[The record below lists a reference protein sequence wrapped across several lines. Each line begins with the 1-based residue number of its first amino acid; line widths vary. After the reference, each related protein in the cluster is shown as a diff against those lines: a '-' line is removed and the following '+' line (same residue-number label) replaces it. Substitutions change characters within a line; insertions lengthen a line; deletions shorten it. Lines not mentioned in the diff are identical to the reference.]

1 MEREK
6 ERRKWKMEKR
16 RKEGTK
22 QKDSYSLLSDLF
34 GWSTEHT
41 HFRIEQAAK
50 GLLNKRIL
58 PVCRCAFFFFFHLQ
72 IMKHKWFR
80 GRLKGI
86 CSVRLWRTTGKHT
99 EKQHQGGVLPDLHLA
114 TSLSEFSK
122 ARNMKALTQETL
134 QKCSPLLHQCHNTD
148 KICCVGVQSSHW
160 KKDGDTT
167 VSQKDFSLI
176 LWAEGIQKL
185 GKVWV

>member
-1 MEREK
+1 MDNLGSKLALKQIKQERMEREK

-41 HFRIEQAAK
+41 HFRIEQATK

-72 IMKHKWFR
+72 IMKHK
-80 GRLKGI
+80 
-86 CSVRLWRTTGKHT
+86 
-99 EKQHQGGVLPDLHLA
+99 
-114 TSLSEFSK
+114 
-122 ARNMKALTQETL
+122 
-134 QKCSPLLHQCHNTD
+134 
-148 KICCVGVQSSHW
+148 
-160 KKDGDTT
+160 
-167 VSQKDFSLI
+167 
-176 LWAEGIQKL
+176 
-185 GKVWV
+185 